1 MVFIVF
7 SKMFAFKSPHLSHE
21 IFTIRKHS
29 GTTIHGY
36 ENGNDDGGDDD
47 GRNDDHDNSRFII
60 FL

>member
-1 MVFIVF
+1 
-7 SKMFAFKSPHLSHE
+7 MFAFKSPHLSHE